1 MLFYVHNFSE
11 HCFMLLKIFV
21 VMGVTYFFEFIGFIL
36 SWIYGTEHVWKYL
49 VVNNI
54 INALQGVLIFVVLIC
69 KRPIL
74 HKLSTK
80 WNSFHPFSLPK
91 KMSSVKSVSNNTRNT
106 ERTSVGDKIDFN
118 HPTDVVTLCGIS
130 GKYSTTSIVSN
141 STTVTNVAS
150 T

>member
-1 MLFYVHNFSE
+1 
-11 HCFMLLKIFV
+11 MLLKIFV
-21 VMGVTYFFEFIGFIL
+21 VMGVTYFFEFIGFML
-36 SWIYGTEHVWKYL
+36 SWIYGKEHVWKYL

-69 KRPIL
+69 KRPVL

-80 WNSFHPFSLPK
+80 WSSFNAISLSEKIP
-91 KMSSVKSVSNNTRNT
+91 SVRSISGSTRNT

-118 HPTDVVTLCGIS
+118 HPTDVVILCGIS
-130 GKYSTTSIVSN
+130 GKYSTPSFESN
-141 STTVTNVAS
+141 STTPNNIPT